1 MSILEWFFL
10 LHLVNRVHSFIQ
22 LHINHFINPTKDLD
36 LCAQIGVVEARN
48 KVIQTNDTPN
58 EFDIRE
64 NVVKEKNV
72 FYRENE

>member
-1 MSILEWFFL
+1 M
-10 LHLVNRVHSFIQ
+10 FIQ
-22 LHINHFINPTKDLD
+22 LHINHIINPTKDLD
-36 LCAQIGVVEARN
+36 LCAQIGVVKARN